1 MIKIKVKFFA
11 YFRELFGGRERELV
25 LEDGLNL
32 AELLKRLIETPQQKA
47 EIFQDDQLKAQV
59 VVMINGSV
67 VAPENLAK
75 TRIED
80 GAVIAL
86 FPMMGGG

>member
-32 AELLKRLIETPQQKA
+32 AELLNRLTETPQQKA

-67 VAPENLAK
+67 VAPENLAR

>member
-32 AELLKRLIETPQQKA
+32 AELFNRLIETPQQKA